1 MNIAVITGASAG
13 IGREL
18 VYAVDKDAEYDEI
31 WVIARRKERLEELRG
46 KCRNPI
52 RPIALDLSD
61 LSSIDAYQALLEQE
75 QPEIKML
82 VNAAGC
88 GVFGPFAEADR
99 KKLISSAQ
107 LNSLALTGMCHAS
120 LPYMHSGSNIIN
132 MGSNSAWQP
141 VPFQAVYGASKSYV
155 LSLSRALG
163 RELRPQGIHVMCVC
177 PGWIK
182 TEFQQVAHHDEFI
195 RYVDKWYGPDEVA
208 AQAMKDADAF
218 YQRLSSR
225 MERRYLVDASQ
236 TEKERKRLEA
246 RNQEIDGMFLSLY
259 TDKAKGV
266 LTEQRFMKLTAALE
280 QEQEANQKRLHDLA
294 VMQSRA
300 DAQESEVRTF
310 IKEIRRYAAIEE
322 LDESVLNRLISKI
335 LIGEVK
341 KVDGQKVQEV
351 RIVYNFVGEIPEIA
365 A

>member
-75 QPEIKML
+75 QPEIRIL

-88 GVFGPFAEADR
+88 GVFGPFA
-99 KKLISSAQ
+99 
-107 LNSLALTGMCHAS
+107 AS

-208 AQAMKDADAF
+208 AQAMKDLKKKKSVSILGHPVRR
-218 YQRLSSR
+218 QVRLVK
-225 MERRYLVDASQ
+225 LLPVD
-236 TEKERKRLEA
+236 T
-246 RNQEIDGMFLSLY
+246 
-259 TDKAKGV
+259 
-266 LTEQRFMKLTAALE
+266 
-280 QEQEANQKRLHDLA
+280 
-294 VMQSRA
+294 VMDIWCRQ
-300 DAQESEVRTF
+300 QG
-310 IKEIRRYAAIEE
+310 IE
-322 LDESVLNRLISKI
+322 
-335 LIGEVK
+335 
-341 KVDGQKVQEV
+341 
-351 RIVYNFVGEIPEIA
+351 
-365 A
+365 